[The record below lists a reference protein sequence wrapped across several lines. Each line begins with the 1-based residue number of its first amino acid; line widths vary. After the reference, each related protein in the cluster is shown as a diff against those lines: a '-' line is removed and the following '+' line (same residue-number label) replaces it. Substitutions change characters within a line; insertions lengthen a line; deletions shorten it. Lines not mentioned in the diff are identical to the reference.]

1 MRHPKKY
8 SWTRTN
14 YIDFPIILLL
24 LTLSQ
29 GFPELAFV
37 GGVAM
42 VPGGDAADPVDAGS
56 KGVANITMA
65 LGVEMIISKLMIGLI
80 TK

>member
-1 MRHPKKY
+1 MRQYPRKS
-8 SWTRTN
+8 SWMRTN
-14 YIDFPIILLL
+14 YIDFPIILLLLL

-42 VPGGDAADPVDAGS
+42 VHGGDAGDPVDAGS

-65 LGVEMIISKLMIGLI
+65 LGVRN
-80 TK
+80 